1 MEQKK
6 MISLRLRPFQIDGLQ
21 LRLKELT
28 GIDATKTE
36 IVELALDLL
45 SDKLVDIEYFPGM
58 KKGSALLDLYRI
70 TKNPLIKDLIEEE
83 KKKILENAKK

>member
-6 MISLRLRPFQIDGLQ
+6 MVSLRLRPFQIEGLQ
-21 LRLKELT
+21 IQLKEAT

-36 IVELALDLL
+36 VVELALDLL
-45 SDKLVDIEYFPGM
+45 SDKLLDIKYFSGM

-70 TKNPLIKDLIEEE
+70 TKNPVIHEMIEEE
-83 KKKILENAKK
+83 KRKILESVKK